1 MRHHFIHPYM
11 PNSVPH
17 IEEEMLRELGL
28 SSVEELYRTVIPE
41 DLLFQGTMDLPAPLL
56 SEQAL
61 KRHVS
66 RLLAKNTSTEDAIS
80 FLGAGCYKRYIPAVC
95 DEIANR
101 SEFLT
106 AYCGDTYSDHGKM
119 QAIFEYA
126 SMMAEL
132 LELDVVSYPTYDAGQ
147 AVSSSFRMA
156 LRLRPGRNEI
166 LVPAHMNPEIR
177 SQAAAYCRPFGTLV
191 PVENPFGV
199 LDLADLQAKLSP
211 RTAAVFLENPAY
223 LGAFEP
229 RAKEIMDLAHQAGS
243 GCGGFIAM
251 DNDPDYVNELPTY
264 LYGISET
271 QKDGQYGWGRA
282 LYYRCSHASRENAK
296 EYFGTECGLWAIVA
310 GAYLATMGPRGMQEL
325 GQRILSYAAYA
336 IKRLSALP
344 GVTANPAG
352 GQVFQEFMVDFRAT
366 GKSVAE
372 IHQALLARNIFGGV
386 DLGKVFPAYAGYALY
401 CVSDTTTAAD
411 IDTLCAALHD
421 ILGGTGA

>member
-156 LRLRPGRNEI
+156 LRRERPSRKTVCTKN
-166 LVPAHMNPEIR
+166 LYLLYHPLN
-177 SQAAAYCRPFGTLV
+177 
-191 PVENPFGV
+191 
-199 LDLADLQAKLSP
+199 
-211 RTAAVFLENPAY
+211 VFVSGY
-223 LGAFEP
+223 LGDDRKGPLGVFP
-229 RAKEIMDLAHQAGS
+229 RALS
-243 GCGGFIAM
+243 
-251 DNDPDYVNELPTY
+251 TY
-264 LYGISET
+264 
-271 QKDGQYGWGRA
+271 
-282 LYYRCSHASRENAK
+282 
-296 EYFGTECGLWAIVA
+296 
-310 GAYLATMGPRGMQEL
+310 
-325 GQRILSYAAYA
+325 
-336 IKRLSALP
+336 
-344 GVTANPAG
+344 
-352 GQVFQEFMVDFRAT
+352 
-366 GKSVAE
+366 
-372 IHQALLARNIFGGV
+372 
-386 DLGKVFPAYAGYALY
+386 
-401 CVSDTTTAAD
+401 
-411 IDTLCAALHD
+411 
-421 ILGGTGA
+421 

>member
-1 MRHHFIHPYM
+1 M
-11 PNSVPH
+11 
-17 IEEEMLRELGL
+17 
-28 SSVEELYRTVIPE
+28 
-41 DLLFQGTMDLPAPLL
+41 L

-177 SQAAAYCRPFGTLV
+177 SPGGRLLPPLWH
-191 PVENPFGV
+191 
-199 LDLADLQAKLSP
+199 S
-211 RTAAVFLENPAY
+211 
-223 LGAFEP
+223 GACGEP
-229 RAKEIMDLAHQAGS
+229 PS
-243 GCGGFIAM
+243 GCWTWQTFR
-251 DNDPDYVNELPTY
+251 PSSPPH
-264 LYGISET
+264 
-271 QKDGQYGWGRA
+271 R
-282 LYYRCSHASRENAK
+282 R
-296 EYFGTECGLWAIVA
+296 GLS
-310 GAYLATMGPRGMQEL
+310 GKPRL
-325 GQRILSYAAYA
+325 LR
-336 IKRLSALP
+336 RL
-344 GVTANPAG
+344 
-352 GQVFQEFMVDFRAT
+352 
-366 GKSVAE
+366 
-372 IHQALLARNIFGGV
+372 
-386 DLGKVFPAYAGYALY
+386 
-401 CVSDTTTAAD
+401 
-411 IDTLCAALHD
+411 
-421 ILGGTGA
+421 

>member
-1 MRHHFIHPYM
+1 
-11 PNSVPH
+11 
-17 IEEEMLRELGL
+17 
-28 SSVEELYRTVIPE
+28 
-41 DLLFQGTMDLPAPLL
+41 MDLPAPLL

-199 LDLADLQAKLSP
+199 L
-211 RTAAVFLENPAY
+211 N
-223 LGAFEP
+223 
-229 RAKEIMDLAHQAGS
+229 EIKNAGS
-243 GCGGFIAM
+243 IFLGRNVPEALG
-251 DNDPDYVNELPTY
+251 DYFAGPNHTLPTSGTARFSSP
-264 LYGISET
+264 LGVDDFVKKSSF
-271 QKDGQYGWGRA
+271 
-282 LYYRCSHASRENAK
+282 LYYTREALGEVAPRIADFAEREGLHAHARS
-296 EYFGTECGLWAIVA
+296 
-310 GAYLATMGPRGMQEL
+310 
-325 GQRILSYAAYA
+325 
-336 IKRLSALP
+336 
-344 GVTANPAG
+344 VTIRY
-352 GQVFQEFMVDFRAT
+352 E
-366 GKSVAE
+366 K
-372 IHQALLARNIFGGV
+372 
-386 DLGKVFPAYAGYALY
+386 
-401 CVSDTTTAAD
+401 
-411 IDTLCAALHD
+411 
-421 ILGGTGA
+421 

>member
-166 LVPAHMNPEIR
+166 LVPAHMNPDPGGRLLPPLWHSGACGEPLR
-177 SQAAAYCRPFGTLV
+177 GAGPGRP
-191 PVENPFGV
+191 
-199 LDLADLQAKLSP
+199 
-211 RTAAVFLENPAY
+211 
-223 LGAFEP
+223 
-229 RAKEIMDLAHQAGS
+229 S
-243 GCGGFIAM
+243 G
-251 DNDPDYVNELPTY
+251 
-264 LYGISET
+264 
-271 QKDGQYGWGRA
+271 Q
-282 LYYRCSHASRENAK
+282 
-296 EYFGTECGLWAIVA
+296 
-310 GAYLATMGPRGMQEL
+310 
-325 GQRILSYAAYA
+325 
-336 IKRLSALP
+336 ALP
-344 GVTANPAG
+344 PHRRGLS
-352 GQVFQEFMVDFRAT
+352 
-366 GKSVAE
+366 GKPR
-372 IHQALLARNIFGGV
+372 LLRC
-386 DLGKVFPAYAGYALY
+386 L
-401 CVSDTTTAAD
+401 
-411 IDTLCAALHD
+411 
-421 ILGGTGA
+421 

>member
-177 SQAAAYCRPFGTLV
+177 SQAAAYCRPFGTLC
-191 PVENPFGV
+191 
-199 LDLADLQAKLSP
+199 LW
-211 RTAAVFLENPAY
+211 RTP
-223 LGAFEP
+223 
-229 RAKEIMDLAHQAGS
+229 S
-243 GCGGFIAM
+243 GCWTWQTFRPSSPPA
-251 DNDPDYVNELPTY
+251 P
-264 LYGISET
+264 
-271 QKDGQYGWGRA
+271 
-282 LYYRCSHASRENAK
+282 
-296 EYFGTECGLWAIVA
+296 
-310 GAYLATMGPRGMQEL
+310 PRSFWKTPL
-325 GQRILSYAAYA
+325 
-336 IKRLSALP
+336 
-344 GVTANPAG
+344 T
-352 GQVFQEFMVDFRAT
+352 
-366 GKSVAE
+366 
-372 IHQALLARNIFGGV
+372 
-386 DLGKVFPAYAGYALY
+386 
-401 CVSDTTTAAD
+401 
-411 IDTLCAALHD
+411 
-421 ILGGTGA
+421 

>member
-229 RAKEIMDLAHQAGS
+229 RAKEIMDLAHQAGA
-243 GCGGFIAM
+243 I
-251 DNDPDYVNELPTY
+251 
-264 LYGISET
+264 GI
-271 QKDGQYGWGRA
+271 
-282 LYYRCSHASRENAK
+282 
-296 EYFGTECGLWAIVA
+296 V
-310 GAYLATMGPRGMQEL
+310 MP
-325 GQRILSYAAYA
+325 
-336 IKRLSALP
+336 
-344 GVTANPAG
+344 
-352 GQVFQEFMVDFRAT
+352 
-366 GKSVAE
+366 
-372 IHQALLARNIFGGV
+372 
-386 DLGKVFPAYAGYALY
+386 
-401 CVSDTTTAAD
+401 
-411 IDTLCAALHD
+411 
-421 ILGGTGA
+421 